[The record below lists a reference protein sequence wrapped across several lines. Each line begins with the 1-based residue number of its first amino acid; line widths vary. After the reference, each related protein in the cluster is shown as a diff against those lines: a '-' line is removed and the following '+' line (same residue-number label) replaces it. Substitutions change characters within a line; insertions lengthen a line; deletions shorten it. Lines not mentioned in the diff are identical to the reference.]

1 MYLYNFRYSLRGNYI
16 ETIPLEPFHVLRQ
29 LDRLDLGENFLTSLP
44 PIMFNGTLT
53 VNDLNLEYNYIE
65 RLEDSAFISLQP
77 RRLYLGHNRISYI
90 DPKTFNGVELLV
102 ELVDLEANKLNEVS
116 EVCCNVLYQYT
127 YWVGINAKTVPN
139 LPKPSTSVSFGIYTS
154 IFAKTVRRNRY
165 RSSTYKYIC
174 QNLQLEIHRH
184 IFYYKIPTL

>member
-116 EVCCNVLYQYT
+116 EVCNVLYQYT
-127 YWVGINAKTVPN
+127 YYIRKKLILMYTV
-139 LPKPSTSVSFGIYTS
+139 LFLCK
-154 IFAKTVRRNRY
+154 
-165 RSSTYKYIC
+165 
-174 QNLQLEIHRH
+174 
-184 IFYYKIPTL
+184 IFYEIRTLSKGGLNLKRSCK

>member
-53 VNDLNLEYNYIE
+53 INDLNLEYNYIE

-116 EVCCNVLYQYT
+116 EVIIHHYT
-127 YWVGINAKTVPN
+127 YYCLMKLASEMLHDLLDSWNKKSIV
-139 LPKPSTSVSFGIYTS
+139 S
-154 IFAKTVRRNRY
+154 IFGYFDFFLFPCPHKMAT
-165 RSSTYKYIC
+165 YIC
-174 QNLQLEIHRH
+174 LIGRANFFILFSL
-184 IFYYKIPTL
+184 YMGKILY

>member
-53 VNDLNLEYNYIE
+53 INDLNLEYNYIE

-90 DPKTFNGVELLV
+90 DPKTIFFGNRVVTKSAHEASLKIAKELQKMK
-102 ELVDLEANKLNEVS
+102 AFPQRKF
-116 EVCCNVLYQYT
+116 
-127 YWVGINAKTVPN
+127 TV
-139 LPKPSTSVSFGIYTS
+139 K
-154 IFAKTVRRNRY
+154 A
-165 RSSTYKYIC
+165 
-174 QNLQLEIHRH
+174 
-184 IFYYKIPTL
+184 